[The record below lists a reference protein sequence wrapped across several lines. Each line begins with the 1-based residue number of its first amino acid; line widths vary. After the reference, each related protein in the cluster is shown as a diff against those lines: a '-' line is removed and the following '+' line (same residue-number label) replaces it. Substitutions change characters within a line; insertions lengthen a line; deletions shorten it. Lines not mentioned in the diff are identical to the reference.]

1 MYVFLNV
8 SETVKCICIFIIMCY
23 KVLLVDDDISL
34 LSSISL
40 YLCSENLIVRSA
52 NSVKNALSVMSNFDP
67 DIIVSDI
74 LMPEQD
80 GYALMKLIADDQ
92 AIKRAPVIF
101 LTAKG
106 MTQDRIKGYNLGC
119 YAYLTKPFDP
129 AELLSIIK
137 NVLRRVKTD
146 NSISEKFSGVAQMGK
161 IRKLDDFTDRE
172 FVILQLV
179 LEGFTNKEIA
189 SHLNLAVRNIE
200 KYVSRLLAKT
210 GTRNRTQLSKYYY
223 KNNFEIR
230 ANDGNRT
237 RE

>member
-1 MYVFLNV
+1 
-8 SETVKCICIFIIMCY
+8 MCY

-40 YLCSENLIVRSA
+40 YLCGESLVVKSA
-52 NSVKNALSVMSNFDP
+52 SSVKDALDVVNNFYP

-74 LMPEQD
+74 LMPEED
-80 GYALMKLIADDQ
+80 GYTLIKSIAGRQ
-92 AIKRAPVIF
+92 FAKKPPVIF

-106 MTQDRIKGYNLGC
+106 MTQDRIKGYDLGC

-129 AELLSIIK
+129 EELLSIIK
-137 NVLRRVKTD
+137 NVLRRIKRDDSV
-146 NSISEKFSGVAQMGK
+146 SEKLPSITHLSDARQ
-161 IRKLDDFTDRE
+161 LDDFTDRE
-172 FVILQLV
+172 FVVLQLV

-189 SHLNLAVRNIE
+189 AQLNLAVRNIE

-210 GTRNRTQLSKYYY
+210 GTRNRTHLSQYYY
-223 KNNFEIR
+223 KNNFETR